1 MQPSVKTR
9 RCSGAESGQRE
20 VRAGHNVADLDYYI
34 STAVHQHVLHYT
46 IVVKNKAQCF
56 LLQCNSHDKRVFTA
70 KKEDDTSGWQDVA
83 SVVSTQCVAI
93 NFTDSRLP
101 ITRSKSHPTGRLK
114 KDESFQQ
121 KFLMSSTDA
130 RSQNIKV
137 LCS

>member
-1 MQPSVKTR
+1 MWLYRVNPRNNAVDFVAILKYYIFISRGITVYINLLSHKKRAPTTTNNDVFLWGGKNPVQPSVKTR

-70 KKEDDTSGWQDVA
+70 KK
-83 SVVSTQCVAI
+83 
-93 NFTDSRLP
+93 R
-101 ITRSKSHPTGRLK
+101 R
-114 KDESFQQ
+114 
-121 KFLMSSTDA
+121 
-130 RSQNIKV
+130 
-137 LCS
+137 